1 MSKSIVLSAETLE
14 ASMSTQQTGIQGMQ
28 RAAAAA
34 LREHWV
40 LFLVE
45 GVVLLVLG
53 ATAVVLPPIATLAV
67 TILFGWLFLVSGVV
81 GLFTSFWMRHA
92 PGFWWSLLSAA
103 LGIVVGAMLLG
114 SPLVGA
120 LSLTL
125 VLIAF
130 FLIEGVV
137 SIMFALDHK
146 RELSG
151 QWGWMLMSGLIDL
164 VLAVMIFVGLPS
176 TASWAVGLLV
186 GINMIFGGTALIA
199 MALHARKT
207 A

>member
-1 MSKSIVLSAETLE
+1 
-14 ASMSTQQTGIQGMQ
+14 MSTQQSGIQNIQ
-28 RAAAAA
+28 RAATAA
-34 LREHWV
+34 LQEHWV

-53 ATAVVLPPIATLAV
+53 ATAVVLPAIATLAV
-67 TILFGWLFLVSGVV
+67 TILFGWLFLVSGIV
-81 GLFTSFWMRHA
+81 GLVTSFWMRQA
-92 PGFWWSLLSAA
+92 PGFWWSLLSAV

-114 SPLVGA
+114 SPLTGA
-120 LSLTL
+120 ISLTL

-137 SIMFALDHK
+137 SIMFALDHR

-151 QWGWMLMSGLIDL
+151 QWGWMLVSGLVDL
-164 VLAVMIFVGLPS
+164 ALALMILTGLPS
-176 TASWAVGLLV
+176 TAAWAVGLLV
-186 GINMIFGGTALIA
+186 GINMIFGGAALIA
-199 MALHARKT
+199 MALHARKM